1 MVPRMDGH
9 LGIQDGSKARN
20 IKHPSNV
27 GNFVK
32 QFMYLDSN
40 QCIGFVIPPIKTQI
54 PSYKGNGD

>member
-1 MVPRMDGH
+1 MDGP

-40 QCIGFVIPPIKTQI
+40 QGMGFVIPLIITQI